1 MKLIK
6 VKDSE
11 LKEKSDQIRN
21 LQAELET
28 TKEKLKVPE
37 KKEISLHTKKISTQD
52 TIVRAL
58 TEESSRLKQ
67 KVLQLSKSY
76 GERDDASELEK
87 ENQAMTEQQAKK
99 KKVEEDL
106 EDLNLKIDKFATEQE
121 NAKQLK
127 AKIDEQLLS
136 IQSEKEEKH

>member
-11 LKEKSDQIRN
+11 VKEKSDQIRN
-21 LQAELET
+21 LQAELGT
-28 TKEKLKVPE
+28 MKEKLKVPE

-52 TIVRAL
+52 TIIRAL

-87 ENQAMTEQQAKK
+87 ENQAMA
-99 KKVEEDL
+99 
-106 EDLNLKIDKFATEQE
+106 
-121 NAKQLK
+121 
-127 AKIDEQLLS
+127 EQLEYNLS
-136 IQSEKEEKH
+136 DIEKLEYSLREKASTPKLT